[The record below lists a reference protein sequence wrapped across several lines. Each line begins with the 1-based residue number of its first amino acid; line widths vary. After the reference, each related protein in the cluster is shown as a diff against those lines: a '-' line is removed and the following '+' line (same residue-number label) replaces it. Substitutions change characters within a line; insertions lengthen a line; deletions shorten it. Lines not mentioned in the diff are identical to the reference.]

1 MLLVQQALQAKAL
14 RDNLKAL
21 QQTQPQL
28 TQLTHNVRQGAEN
41 SYAVTTSAEVDAF
54 SGAVVGAIDAQN
66 AGSDELAALSNAASV
81 LATAHSVTDA
91 AAQQDLISDA
101 NTSSAKRHSARR
113 SAQLSTQVLATLHS
127 LAQASP
133 LTIECLKQFGESA
146 ALAEQQYD
154 RIRRD
159 PTVYEYYLFFIQSVS
174 SAVLACQTIASGF
187 VDDARLSA
195 AENIMQGIDTA
206 AQAVSWMGAPIVTG
220 IGRAL
225 VGLANKIDR
234 QRTIRRITTYFP
246 TVDSHKYIEI
256 LARELSILLW
266 KDIHAV
272 FRETKKVSK
281 YDILNRVMR
290 AVEWLDTATNL
301 SVVQGLACSHA
312 ARLVDAL
319 MRTEPAVVVEYRH
332 VPLLLQWSSGEFT
345 KLCLDCAL
353 LALWQAIAGVECDC
367 TLQVPSQVAHNCCDK
382 PVITRS
388 TPRISS

>member
-332 VPLLLQWSSGEFT
+332 VPLLLQWSSGEFIT
-345 KLCLDCAL
+345 MCLAVLGLCGA
-353 LALWQAIAGVECDC
+353 
-367 TLQVPSQVAHNCCDK
+367 K
-382 PVITRS
+382 
-388 TPRISS
+388 

>member
-54 SGAVVGAIDAQN
+54 SGAVVAANDAYN
-66 AGSDELAALSNAASV
+66 AGSDELAARCNVSSV
-81 LATAHSVTDA
+81 LATAHSVADGTS
-91 AAQQDLISDA
+91 QQDLVTDGDT
-101 NTSSAKRHSARR
+101 NNSSSKRHSARR
-113 SAQLSTQVLATLHS
+113 SAQLSTQVLATLHN

-220 IGRAL
+220 IGREL

-266 KDIHAV
+266 KDIHVV

-332 VPLLLQWSSGEFT
+332 VSLLLQWASGEFRA
-345 KLCLDCAL
+345 LCKWSHL
-353 LALWQAIAGVECDC
+353 V
-367 TLQVPSQVAHNCCDK
+367 
-382 PVITRS
+382 
-388 TPRISS
+388 RIVS